1 MKNKTFRI
9 IPARKTLT
17 ALFLGAL
24 AAALVVPAPTASAGK
39 KPKGPVVVGT
49 DPADDWGANA
59 NPGLQP
65 LGEALGMELVEAS
78 IGMADAET
86 VNFVIKVAALPV
98 SGGTPEIARY
108 TWDFEIGGDIIEMY
122 GKWLN
127 YSGET
132 CNPTQ
137 GQCPRDPGP
146 QPFILRGNC
155 TLDSTTPV
163 PRPICEEL
171 AKIQAVFDAGAGTI
185 TVPVPLDAIG
195 AKPGSKIVGVPGL
208 LGGVISA
215 APQHAQVDPGVPMDV
230 INTTRAFVVP
240 KK

>member
-1 MKNKTFRI
+1 MT
-9 IPARKTLT
+9 ARKMLP
-17 ALFLGAL
+17 ALLLGAL
-24 AAALVVPAPTASAGK
+24 VAALFVPAPTASAGK
-39 KPKGPVVVGT
+39 KPKDPVVVGT
-49 DPADDWGANA
+49 DPDDDWGVNA
-59 NPGLQP
+59 HPALQP

-78 IGMADAET
+78 ISMADAET
-86 VNFVIKVAALPV
+86 VNFVIKVAALPA

-108 TWDFEIGGDIIEMY
+108 TWDFQIGGDIIEMY
-122 GKWLN
+122 GKWSN

-137 GQCPRDPGP
+137 GQCPRDPGQ
-146 QPFILRGNC
+146 QPFIVRGNC

-195 AKPGSKIVGVPGL
+195 ARPGSKIIGVTGI

-215 APQHAQVDPGVPMDV
+215 APQQASVDSSMPMDV
-230 INTTRAFVVP
+230 INSTRTFVVP
-240 KK
+240 KMRK